1 MIFDLVYFIN
11 IVLSLLVAVYLW
23 YKLEPKHETRH
34 TKVLAAYF
42 FLNAFCFSFYLII
55 KHDIIVYIPYLYKL
69 PAPLTYL
76 IAPAAYLH
84 VRFIITKN
92 TTLQPLDSLHLLPFF
107 IFFISYL
114 PFYLQ
119 DFTTKNLY
127 VERLLSDFS
136 LSYRDNVGLIPED
149 INTLGRVLHPLFYL
163 ILQWKLIKSK
173 EAEIFRIKEK
183 TLYVWMYNFVGMQ
196 SLFFVSLILTA
207 ATSIYF
213 LPDIK
218 NQLTG
223 MISAIFT
230 ISFFFAIS
238 IYLFWNQN
246 ILRKLK
252 YFSSNTMN
260 GTLEVWKTLDSIT
273 EKVHQEMLFKTPGNG
288 LENMATQLEMTKKEL
303 SNLINTKHTSYN
315 AWINEIKINYS
326 ISLIE
331 NSFLDDYSIEALAKE
346 CGFKSKTTFYRA
358 FKAITGKTPSVYL
371 KNYLKEKR

>member
-1 MIFDLVYFIN
+1 MLCLIN
-11 IVLSLLVAVYLW
+11 
-23 YKLEPKHETRH
+23 
-34 TKVLAAYF
+34 
-42 FLNAFCFSFYLII
+42 
-55 KHDIIVYIPYLYKL
+55 
-69 PAPLTYL
+69 
-76 IAPAAYLH
+76 
-84 VRFIITKN
+84 
-92 TTLQPLDSLHLLPFF
+92 
-107 IFFISYL
+107 
-114 PFYLQ
+114 
-119 DFTTKNLY
+119 
-127 VERLLSDFS
+127 
-136 LSYRDNVGLIPED
+136 
-149 INTLGRVLHPLFYL
+149 
-163 ILQWKLIKSK
+163 
-173 EAEIFRIKEK
+173 
-183 TLYVWMYNFVGMQ
+183 
-196 SLFFVSLILTA
+196 
-207 ATSIYF
+207 SIYF

-260 GTLEVWKTLDSIT
+260 GTLEVWKNLDSIT

-288 LENMATQLEMTKKEL
+288 LENMATQLEMTKKKL

-331 NSFLDDYSIEALAKE
+331 NSFLYDYSIETLAKE

-358 FKAITGKTPSVYL
+358 FKARTGKTPSVYL